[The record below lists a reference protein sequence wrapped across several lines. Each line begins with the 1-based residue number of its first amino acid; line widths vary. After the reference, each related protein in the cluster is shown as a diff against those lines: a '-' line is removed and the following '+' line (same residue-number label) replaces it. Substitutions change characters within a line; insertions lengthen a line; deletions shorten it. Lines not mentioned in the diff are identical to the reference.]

1 MTHHWKFHRGT
12 SIESPSKETSIEGSI
27 NTSNTSSPTSPSS
40 PSNTSNTPN
49 MPSPSNPSFKL
60 PKSWDDPPPLED
72 NLAVFILKVLSRFL
86 YQMASLE
93 DYNPNVHNGPN
104 VGRDSPIHNVQ
115 AAWSPTT
122 YELVS
127 EIFKSAGRVIFY
139 ISASNWNVVFARI
152 RSRIAYLSAVNDEW
166 PDTSELK
173 LLECSDLNSKRLSMV
188 LQGQKY

>member
-1 MTHHWKFHRGT
+1 MTHNWKFHRGT
-12 SIESPSKETSIEGSI
+12 SVESSSKETSTEESL
-27 NTSNTSSPTSPSS
+27 NTSNTSSPTSPSI
-40 PSNTSNTPN
+40 PLNTSNTS
-49 MPSPSNPSFKL
+49 SPSNPSFKL
-60 PKSWDDPPPLED
+60 PRSWDDPPPLDD

-93 DYNPNVHNGPN
+93 DYNPNVQNGPSG
-104 VGRDSPIHNVQ
+104 GRESPINSQ
-115 AAWSPTT
+115 ASCSPAT
-122 YELVS
+122 YDLVS

-152 RSRIAYLSAVNDEW
+152 KNRIAFLSAVNDEW